1 MASTPSTELT
11 LSSTF
16 FSSLSIYAHTLN
28 STCKCHLLLRAIM
41 FSTVLSSPSHH
52 RLLLCVVVFSS
63 AQTLF
68 APLSSSWGVLLYV
81 VSSSTQIEGHSLHRH
96 LHVVFSFVVVLSS
109 SSPYVLMLSSA
120 MIATIVYFYTIM
132 SKFCELVFKHIK
144 EESNNDDSNDR
155 DYELSMITI
164 KIKRMWKSMNSSRF
178 NYFSKRSFHKK
189 EESPVICSK
198 CKKPRHFKSEC
209 PDLEKSKDK
218 KKKFFKSKKK
228 TS

>member
-1 MASTPSTELT
+1 MCKISGLI
-11 LSSTF
+11 LSPWAQNPKAHENPRV
-16 FSSLSIYAHTLN
+16 FSCI
-28 STCKCHLLLRAIM
+28 
-41 FSTVLSSPSHH
+41 SSPIF
-52 RLLLCVVVFSS
+52 LESS
-63 AQTLF
+63 IQCTWGVGLHQLQAFTTQRPKHNF
-68 APLSSSWGVLLYV
+68 ASKESSSKVIV
-81 VSSSTQIEGHSLHRH
+81 VGNALE
-96 LHVVFSFVVVLSS
+96 
-109 SSPYVLMLSSA
+109 
-120 MIATIVYFYTIM
+120 
-132 SKFCELVFKHIK
+132 

-228 TS
+228 TSWAPRRT

>member
-1 MASTPSTELT
+1 MLT
-11 LSSTF
+11 
-16 FSSLSIYAHTLN
+16 SLERVQMTILVSACQSDL
-28 STCKCHLLLRAIM
+28 
-41 FSTVLSSPSHH
+41 VSPNDEVWIIV
-52 RLLLCVVVFSS
+52 R
-63 AQTLF
+63 
-68 APLSSSWGVLLYV
+68 
-81 VSSSTQIEGHSLHRH
+81 
-96 LHVVFSFVVVLSS
+96 
-109 SSPYVLMLSSA
+109 
-120 MIATIVYFYTIM
+120 VYFYTIM